1 LASNTTLSTAQYRPA
16 QNFYIGAVNGSQS
29 YSGLNYDNK
38 EYSLISI
45 GNGLTD
51 TESTAF
57 YTAVQKFQTTLGRQI
72 GTPVLE
78 SGQTAGLLDTYSGA
92 VAAYSLRK
100 LRNGYVGNAIRVRR
114 SSDNAEQDISFK
126 ADGTLD
132 TTSLLS
138 FVGSNN
144 QALYSEE
151 FDNAYWTK
159 TNTTI
164 TTNQTTAP
172 DGTMTADLLSE
183 TTAEN
188 FHNLRNT
195 TNLTFTSGT
204 SWNMS
209 VYVKKG
215 PGVTAPDTFAL
226 AFNGGEILGINAPW
240 VLFNISTGVVVTS
253 GNVSND
259 ANFGS
264 SITDVGNGWFRCAMW
279 GTVTTTQGRPSIGAV
294 RFTNNSNTINN
305 TYYIGKITSN
315 MYVWGYQFSSALND
329 TSVLTTK
336 PYTKTTTTASGNGFV
351 ATWYDQ
357 SGNGNNATNST
368 AANQPQIVSSGSVI
382 NMSNKPSVRFTTSNM
397 PFTQITGV
405 SGLDIFVV
413 SNFTDVTGGGQN
425 WNIMSPILAETSGNA
440 QDFVLGAKSSKISI
454 WVENNGSLFLQT
466 TATIS
471 VNTPYIYNGYGSSTT
486 TGVGFNGSNYVT
498 GASRRNDLI
507 VRALGKDSTSMQFNG
522 NLSEVVVYTSLQT
535 DNRTG
540 INTNINSYYSIY

>member
-1 LASNTTLSTAQYRPA
+1 MTQTKVGWRPYVATTTST
-16 QNFYIGAVNGSQS
+16 S
-29 YSGLNYDNK
+29 Y
-38 EYSLISI
+38 
-45 GNGLTD
+45 
-51 TESTAF
+51 
-57 YTAVQKFQTTLGRQI
+57 
-72 GTPVLE
+72 
-78 SGQTAGLLDTYSGA
+78 LLDTYSGA
-92 VAAYSLRK
+92 AAAYSLRK
-100 LRNGYVGNAIRVRR
+100 LRTAYTGPAIRVRR
-114 SSDNAEQDISFK
+114 SSDNTSQDIGFNT
-126 ADGTLD
+126 DGTLD
-132 TTSLLS
+132 TTALTT

-144 QALYSEE
+144 SAQYSEE
-151 FDNAYWTK
+151 FNNAYWTK

-164 TTNQTTAP
+164 ETNQTTAP

-183 TTAEN
+183 TTSEN

-215 PGVTAPDTFAL
+215 PGATSPDTFAL
-226 AFNGGEILGINAPW
+226 AFNGGEITGINAPW